1 MWCHSTMIIVL
12 VATRPNAKLNVQDLN
27 DALENQERLD
37 RLPDTIETNVIYRL
51 ALASN
56 TKGQSFYSSSS
67 RKRVF
72 LAFRCIQ
79 S

>member
-1 MWCHSTMIIVL
+1 MMHSFL
-12 VATRPNAKLNVQDLN
+12 VATRPRAKLNVQELH

-56 TKGQSFYSSSS
+56 TKG
-67 RKRVF
+67 
-72 LAFRCIQ
+72 
-79 S
+79 